1 MALVP
6 VNGIRLNVE
15 VHGQGMPVI
24 MLHGFTG
31 DLTTWRPLAAALGGR
46 YTTALVDL
54 IGHGE
59 SDAPEDPARYSMERC
74 VDDLLTLADRLEIS
88 EAVWLGYSMG
98 GRVGLSLG
106 ATAPERCRA
115 LILEGASGGIESERE
130 RATRVSTDRALAIR
144 IEDRGVASFV
154 EHWESQA
161 LFSGQ
166 ARMEEQVRIELRW
179 QRLGNRA
186 TGLANSLRGMGTGA
200 QPSVYH
206 RLPGFRK
213 PTLFLA
219 GEEDQKF
226 LTLARTMSDLTPN
239 GDYASIPK
247 AGHCAHLENPKEF
260 ETKVCD
266 FLNSVDGNRYN
277 GSTAGLARGARGQSV
292 V

>member
-1 MALVP
+1 MALVA

-31 DLTTWRPLAAALGGR
+31 DLTTWRPLAATLGGR
-46 YTTALVDL
+46 YTTVLVDL
-54 IGHGE
+54 LGHGE

-74 VDDLLTLADRLEIS
+74 VDDLLALADRLEIS
-88 EAVWLGYSMG
+88 EAVWIGYSMG
-98 GRVGLSLG
+98 GRVGLCLG
-106 ATAPERCRA
+106 TTAPERCRA

-130 RATRVSTDRALAIR
+130 RATRVSADRALAIR

-161 LFSGQ
+161 LFVSQ
-166 ARMEEQVRIELRW
+166 DRMDEQVRMELRR

-206 RLPGFRK
+206 CLPGFRM

-226 LTLARTMSDLTPN
+226 LTLARTMSALTPN
-239 GDYASIPK
+239 GDYASIPN
-247 AGHCAHLENPKEF
+247 AGHCAHMENPKEF
-260 ETKVCD
+260 ETQVCE
-266 FLNSVDGNRYN
+266 FLNALDGNRYN
-277 GSTAGLARGARGQSV
+277 GSTAGLAREARGHSV
-292 V
+292 G

>member
-46 YTTALVDL
+46 YTTVLVDL
-54 IGHGE
+54 IGHGG

-88 EAVWLGYSMG
+88 EAVWMGYSMG
-98 GRVGLSLG
+98 GRVGLCLG
-106 ATAPERCRA
+106 TTAPERCRA

-130 RATRVSTDRALAIR
+130 RATRVSADRALAIR

-161 LFSGQ
+161 LFP
-166 ARMEEQVRIELRW
+166 AK
-179 QRLGNRA
+179 LGW
-186 TGLANSLRGMGTGA
+186 TS
-200 QPSVYH
+200 
-206 RLPGFRK
+206 
-213 PTLFLA
+213 
-219 GEEDQKF
+219 
-226 LTLARTMSDLTPN
+226 
-239 GDYASIPK
+239 
-247 AGHCAHLENPKEF
+247 
-260 ETKVCD
+260 
-266 FLNSVDGNRYN
+266 RY
-277 GSTAGLARGARGQSV
+277 G
-292 V
+292 

>member
-31 DLTTWRPLAAALGGR
+31 DLTTWHPLAEKLSVR
-46 YTTALVDL
+46 YTTVLVDL
-54 IGHGE
+54 IGHGK

-74 VDDLLTLADRLEIS
+74 VDDLLRLADHLEMS
-88 EAVWLGYSMG
+88 EAVWMGYSMG
-98 GRVGLSLG
+98 GRASLCLG
-106 ATAPERCRA
+106 VTAPERCRA

-130 RATRVSTDRALAIR
+130 RSSRVSADRALAIR
-144 IEDRGVASFV
+144 IEDRGVVSFV
-154 EHWESQA
+154 EHWESQT
-161 LFSGQ
+161 LFESQ
-166 ARMEEQVRIELRW
+166 ARMGEDARIALKR

-200 QPSVYH
+200 QPSVYQ
-206 RLPGFRK
+206 RLPGLRK

-219 GEEDQKF
+219 GEEDRKF
-226 LTLARTMSDLTPN
+226 LALARTMSELTPV
-239 GDYASIPK
+239 GDYASIPN
-247 AGHCAHLENPKEF
+247 AGHCAHLENPREF
-260 ETKVCD
+260 EARVGE
-266 FLNSVDGNRYN
+266 FLESVDGNRYN
-277 GSTAGLARGARGQSV
+277 GSRAGLGPGARGHSV

>member
-1 MALVP
+1 MALVQ

-46 YTTALVDL
+46 YTTVLVDL

-88 EAVWLGYSMG
+88 EAVWMGYSMG
-98 GRVGLSLG
+98 GRVGLCLG

-130 RATRVSTDRALAIR
+130 RATRVSADRALAIR

-161 LFSGQ
+161 LFASQ
-166 ARMEEQVRIELRW
+166 DRMDEQVRMELRR

-200 QPSVYH
+200 QPSVHH
-206 RLPGFRK
+206 RLPEFRK

-226 LTLARTMSDLTPN
+226 LTLARTMSELTPI
-239 GDYASIPK
+239 GDYASIPN

-260 ETKVCD
+260 ETKVFE
-266 FLNSVDGNRYN
+266 FLNDLDGNRYN
-277 GSTAGLARGARGQSV
+277 GSTAGLAREARGHSV
-292 V
+292 G